1 MESALQNENVA
12 AEQARFMTKVYGW
25 MCLALLA
32 TGYIAWWS
40 FSSNFVTGY
49 LLENIWLF
57 YGLII
62 FEFIAVFFLAAAA
75 QRISASLA
83 TLVFLLYASLNG
95 LTFSILFLIYTSSSI
110 ALTFFVT
117 AGTFGVM
124 SAYGYFTKRDLTSVG
139 NMATMG
145 LMGIIIASIANIWL
159 KSGTLDWIV
168 TYVGIL
174 VFVALTAYDT
184 QKIKEM
190 NVIGNEGTDEDRKE
204 AVIGALVLYLDF
216 INLFLKL
223 LRLFGR
229 RR

>member
-1 MESALQNENVA
+1 MESTLRTKDVA
-12 AEQARFMTKVYGW
+12 AEQARFISKVYGW
-25 MCLALLA
+25 MCLALLV
-32 TGYIAWWS
+32 TGYIARWAFTS
-40 FSSNFVTGY
+40 AVVQTY
-49 LLENIWLF
+49 LLQNAWLF

-75 QRISASLA
+75 QRISANLA
-83 TLVFLLYASLNG
+83 TLVFLIYATLNG
-95 LTFSILFLIYTSSSI
+95 LTFSVLFLIYTESSI

-139 NMATMG
+139 NIATMG
-145 LMGIIIASIANIWL
+145 LMGIIIASLVNLWL
-159 KSGTLDWIV
+159 DSGTLDWIV
-168 TYVGIL
+168 TMVGIV

-223 LRLFGR
+223 LRLLGR